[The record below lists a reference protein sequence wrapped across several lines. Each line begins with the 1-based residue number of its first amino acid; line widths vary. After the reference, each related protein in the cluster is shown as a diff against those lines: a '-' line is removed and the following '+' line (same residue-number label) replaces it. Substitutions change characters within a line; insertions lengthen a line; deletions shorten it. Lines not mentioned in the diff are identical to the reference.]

1 MFIEDSHP
9 NNSILQSQSWRFLM
23 ETESYIDRPST
34 PPLKSVFDSPQL
46 SGSMKVQDG
55 GIALFPGKKIMDS
68 AAKHDCFAG

>member
-34 PPLKSVFDSPQL
+34 PPLKFVFDSPQL
-46 SGSMKVQDG
+46 SGSIKVQDG
-55 GIALFPGKKIMDS
+55 GIALFPEKKN
-68 AAKHDCFAG
+68 HG